1 MDRRILGLETE
12 YGVTCT
18 LDGAKALTPDEVAR
32 YMFRGIVAQ
41 HRSSNV
47 FLANGGRLY
56 LDVGNHP
63 EYATAECDTLP
74 DLLAQDR
81 AGMAIMHDLVRQ
93 AQDRMAE
100 DGVRG
105 DVYLFR
111 NNVDSAGNS
120 YGCHE
125 NYLVARTD
133 DLHTLADA
141 LVPFLV
147 TRQLICG
154 AGRIVAEKDGSAQ
167 FCLSQ
172 RADVMWE
179 GASSATTRSRPMI
192 NTRDEPHADAAA
204 HRRLHVIV
212 GDSNL
217 AESSTLLKV
226 ASADL
231 VLRALEAG
239 ARVPAVAPA
248 HTAGAIRAV
257 ARDLTGRVTYRTA
270 DGRSVS
276 AIEAQRAYHALA
288 AAHLAEHGPGRPW
301 DGQALA
307 LWDEVLTALE
317 SGRPHDVARHVDWIA
332 KHALL
337 TRQAARHGLA
347 WDDPRLAQIDLLYHD
362 IDPARGLAARLE
374 TAGALHRW
382 TTPGD
387 VEDAVRR
394 PPATTRAALR
404 GAFVAAASARRREYT
419 VDWTHLRLDGQ
430 EGRTAICKD
439 PFAAT
444 DSRVEHL
451 LDLIESGGR

>member
-18 LDGAKALTPDEVAR
+18 KDGAKALTPDEVAR
-32 YMFRGIVAQ
+32 YMFRGIVAAS
-41 HRSSNV
+41 RSSNV

-81 AGMAIMHDLVRQ
+81 AGTTLMNTLVEE
-93 AQDRMAE
+93 AQQRMAA
-100 DGVRG
+100 DKVAG

-125 NYLVARTD
+125 NYLVARTA
-133 DLHTLADA
+133 DLHVLADA
-141 LVPFLV
+141 LVGFLV

-154 AGRIVAEKDGSAQ
+154 AGRLVPNKDGGVEY
-167 FCLSQ
+167 CLSQ

-192 NTRDEPHADAAA
+192 NTRDEPHADAAR

-212 GDSNL
+212 GDSNM

-239 ARVPAVAPA
+239 AAPPPVAPA
-248 HTAGAIRAV
+248 NTAAAIRAV
-257 ARDLTGRVTYRTA
+257 ARDLTGQATYATVAGATITA
-270 DGRSVS
+270 V
-276 AIEAQRAYHALA
+276 AAQRAYHELA
-288 AAHLAEHGPGRPW
+288 AAHLAEHGPSRPW
-301 DGQALA
+301 DEQALA
-307 LWDEVLTALE
+307 LWDEILTALE
-317 SGRPHDVARHVDWIA
+317 AGDPARVSRHVDWIA

-337 TRQAARHGLA
+337 TRQTERHALAPGDARLTQ
-347 WDDPRLAQIDLLYHD
+347 LDLLYHD
-362 IDPARGLAARLE
+362 IDPVRGLAARLE
-374 TAGALHRW
+374 RAGALHRW
-382 TTPGD
+382 TSPEA
-387 VEDAVRR
+387 VAHAVRR

-404 GAFVAAASARRREYT
+404 GAFIAAATEHRREYT
-419 VDWTHLRLDGQ
+419 VDWTHLRLDGN
-430 EGRTAICKD
+430 ESRTAICKD
-439 PFAAT
+439 PFATT
-444 DSRVEHL
+444 DARVDAL
-451 LDLIESGGR
+451 LELIASGRG

>member
-1 MDRRILGLETE
+1 MDRRIMGLETE
-12 YGVTCT
+12 YGVACT
-18 LDGAKALTPDEVAR
+18 RDGVKALTPDEVAR
-32 YMFRGIVAQ
+32 YLFRGIVAAS
-41 HRSSNV
+41 RSSNV

-81 AGMAIMHDLVRQ
+81 AGTEIMVDLVRQ
-93 AQDRMAE
+93 AQERMRG
-100 DGVRG
+100 DGVVG

-125 NYLVARTD
+125 NYLVARTS
-133 DLHTLADA
+133 DLHVLADA
-141 LVPFLV
+141 LVGFLV
-147 TRQLICG
+147 SRQLICG
-154 AGRIVAEKDGSAQ
+154 AGRIVTGKDGVEY
-167 FCLSQ
+167 CLSQ

-192 NTRDEPHADAAA
+192 NTRDEPHADAAQ

-212 GDSNL
+212 GDSNM

-226 ASADL
+226 ATADL

-239 ARVPAVAPA
+239 AAPPPVAPA
-248 HTAGAIRAV
+248 NTATAIRAV
-257 ARDLTGRVTYRTA
+257 ARDLAGRASYVTV
-270 DGRSVS
+270 DGRTIT
-276 AIEAQRAYHALA
+276 ALDAQRAYFAVV
-288 AAHLAEHGPGRPW
+288 AEHLDRHGATRPW
-301 DGQALA
+301 DEQVRD

-317 SGRPHDVARHVDWIA
+317 AGEPARVARHVDWIA

-337 TRQAARHGLA
+337 TRQAQRHGLA
-347 WDDPRLAQIDLLYHD
+347 WDDARMLQLDMLYHD
-362 IDPARGLAARLE
+362 IDPARGLAMRLE
-374 TAGALHRW
+374 AAGALHRW
-382 TTPGD
+382 TTP
-387 VEDAVRR
+387 EAVAHAVQH

-404 GAFVAAASARRREYT
+404 GAFVAAAQERRREYT
-419 VDWTHLRLDGQ
+419 VDWTHLRLDGT

-439 PFAAT
+439 PFAST
-444 DSRVEHL
+444 DERVEAL
-451 LDLIESGGR
+451 LAMIASGHG